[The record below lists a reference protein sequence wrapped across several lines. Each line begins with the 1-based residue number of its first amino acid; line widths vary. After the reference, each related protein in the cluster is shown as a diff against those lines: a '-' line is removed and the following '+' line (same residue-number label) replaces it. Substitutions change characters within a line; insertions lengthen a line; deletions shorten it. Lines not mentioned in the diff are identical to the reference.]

1 MVVSQVSYALRE
13 DPKSIIMLQDAGRK
27 YSRYCQI
34 TMFVRNIIR
43 PIFFRQYLYFAPFT
57 GANGKYRGSVTDVQ
71 MSIEDNFFEPKRD
84 YVAMIDSEAEF
95 MVTPSVIRQL
105 SRDYMPVWGVKSY
118 LDYFSEKKSG
128 ILLFLK
134 IFKVNQELSP
144 SYLEKGIRGS
154 SQILKLYD
162 ERGDEISLTIDGIEP
177 LIPENKFSYLK
188 EEILHLL
195 KVENALVAFY
205 DNTEKGLNS
214 LQERVLADNRLQGT
228 KERWKDRHLQ
238 WLYGDL
244 DEDDDFDMAQID
256 YELIYQNVLEI
267 CPGMEGII
275 TYIRGIQPA
284 RLGEYD
290 YYLNNIHTKSKYEI
304 AYSRLFEMSLRAAAK
319 AALYYYKKHGV
330 DLEDAFQ
337 EACIGIF
344 MAIEKHNENV
354 AGLFPSYAAMWMRQ
368 VMNRD
373 MSPYDYNIRIPVHFS
388 DRIDK
393 IIRKLSSSIYNNNY
407 QDIELKELYELI
419 LSTNDCD
426 EQDAWL
432 MACVLTPAY
441 SIEDH
446 IINLEFEDD
455 QNVTCGLLVEYD
467 TYEDIYH
474 KDLRENIELMLS
486 SLSEREAMVIRLR
499 NGFGDGEPM
508 TLEEIGVRLGVT
520 RERVRQ
526 IEAKAMEKLRGPKRK
541 KQLYECWRNYF
552 FIA

>member
-1 MVVSQVSYALRE
+1 
-13 DPKSIIMLQDAGRK
+13 
-27 YSRYCQI
+27 
-34 TMFVRNIIR
+34 
-43 PIFFRQYLYFAPFT
+43 
-57 GANGKYRGSVTDVQ
+57 
-71 MSIEDNFFEPKRD
+71 
-84 YVAMIDSEAEF
+84 
-95 MVTPSVIRQL
+95 
-105 SRDYMPVWGVKSY
+105 
-118 LDYFSEKKSG
+118 
-128 ILLFLK
+128 
-134 IFKVNQELSP
+134 
-144 SYLEKGIRGS
+144 
-154 SQILKLYD
+154 
-162 ERGDEISLTIDGIEP
+162 
-177 LIPENKFSYLK
+177 
-188 EEILHLL
+188 
-195 KVENALVAFY
+195 
-205 DNTEKGLNS
+205 
-214 LQERVLADNRLQGT
+214 
-228 KERWKDRHLQ
+228 
-238 WLYGDL
+238 
-244 DEDDDFDMAQID
+244 
-256 YELIYQNVLEI
+256 
-267 CPGMEGII
+267 
-275 TYIRGIQPA
+275 
-284 RLGEYD
+284 
-290 YYLNNIHTKSKYEI
+290 
-304 AYSRLFEMSLRAAAK
+304 
-319 AALYYYKKHGV
+319 
-330 DLEDAFQ
+330 
-337 EACIGIF
+337 

-354 AGLFPSYAAMWMRQ
+354 AGLFPSYVAMWMRQ

-407 QDIELKELYELI
+407 RDIELKELYELI

-455 QNVTCGLLVEYD
+455 QNVTCGLLVECD

-474 KDLRENIELMLS
+474 KDLRENIELILS